1 MQLKLLYCFSPAYD
15 QYYDLRGFN
24 DFPDV
29 LAIIEFRV
37 RWEKDHTGGASITT
51 PSVSDRSTW
60 IDEDLNTDSMY
71 DIDLIDGDSV
81 RLWVWAKD
89 IVNQTNEDEVLVHF
103 DSSPPEIIG
112 FWLVHDGEVDV
123 YVHNLEE
130 LHEME

>member
-1 MQLKLLYCFSPAYD
+1 M
-15 QYYDLRGFN
+15 
-24 DFPDV
+24 
-29 LAIIEFRV
+29 
-37 RWEKDHTGGASITT
+37 GGASITT
-51 PSVSDRSTW
+51 PSVTDRSTW

-71 DIDLIDGDSV
+71 DIDLVDGDSV

-103 DSSPPEIIG
+103 DSSPPEITD

-123 YVHNLEE
+123 FVHNLLE